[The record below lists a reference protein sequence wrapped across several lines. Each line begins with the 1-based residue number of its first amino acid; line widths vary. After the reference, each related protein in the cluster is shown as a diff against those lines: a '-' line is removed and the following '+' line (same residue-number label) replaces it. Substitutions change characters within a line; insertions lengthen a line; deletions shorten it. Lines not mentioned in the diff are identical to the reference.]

1 METKFQTSF
10 IPKKTMAP
18 TSQTSSA
25 SGSSTSILLII
36 GVFLFV
42 VSVLAAAGVYGWQ
55 VYLNSQRITYDQALK
70 SLQSNIDVQQIAIMK
85 VMASKIDLATTILQ
99 NHVAVS
105 QVFDIISKLTASN
118 IRFVSMDLQAQTDKT
133 NNIKLSLS
141 GVAPSY
147 DALAF
152 QADQLG
158 HLENLDLRNI
168 VTSPLI
174 QDPTQNQNSTVSFT
188 LSANIPPANISYT
201 KSLQSSVGTT
211 AAPSMSSSLSGTA
224 NSQVSNNH

>member
-10 IPKKTMAP
+10 IPKKNMAP
-18 TSQTSSA
+18 VSQTSST

-55 VYLNSQRITYDQALK
+55 VYLNSQRNTYDQALK

-85 VMASKIDLATTILQ
+85 VMASKIDLASTILQ

-118 IRFVSMDLQAQTDKT
+118 IRFVSMD
-133 NNIKLSLS
+133 LS

-168 VTSPLI
+168 VTSPII

-188 LSANIPPANISYT
+188 LSANIASANISYL
-201 KSLQSSVGTT
+201 KSLQSSLVTTVSPPTTSFSGTT
-211 AAPSMSSSLSGTA
+211 V
-224 NSQVSNNH
+224 NSPVSNNH